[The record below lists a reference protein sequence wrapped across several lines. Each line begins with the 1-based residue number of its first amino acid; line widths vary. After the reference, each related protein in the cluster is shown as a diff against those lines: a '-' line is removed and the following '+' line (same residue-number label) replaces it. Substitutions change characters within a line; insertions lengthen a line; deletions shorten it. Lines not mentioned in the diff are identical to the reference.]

1 MITLANDI
9 VRKKVIVE
17 IYHFGEITKI
27 LRRKFIRREKM
38 SCTKRRFFSKYFSV
52 LKL

>member
-9 VRKKVIVE
+9 VRKKVIVK

-27 LRRKFIRREKM
+27 LRRKFIRKVM
-38 SCTKRRFFSKYFSV
+38 YKKKIFSKYFSV